1 MAVEFKRIACLS
13 LSKNEE
19 HFYPSKLFKGDG
31 VRLFL
36 LNNHS
41 VDGIV
46 TGINSEG
53 IWILIRNTAKDEIF
67 ISLSDIRSFNVLTRG
82 LMSQSY
88 FGR

>member
-13 LSKNEE
+13 LSKSEE
-19 HFYPSKLFKGDG
+19 LFYPSKLFKGDE

-36 LNNHS
+36 LNNRS

-46 TGINSEG
+46 KGINSEG
-53 IWILIRNTAKDEIF
+53 IQILIRNTDKDEIF